1 VSDEIL
7 TERNGRILVIT
18 INRPESRKAVNL
30 AVSQGLGDAVD
41 ELDENPT
48 APLAVA
54 VTKEI
59 LVKSASWS
67 EDEMWKKQLE
77 LIIPVFSSNDA
88 KEGAIAFA
96 EKRKPN
102 RTGT

>member
-48 APLAVA
+48 ARWP
-54 VTKEI
+54 
-59 LVKSASWS
+59 S
-67 EDEMWKKQLE
+67 
-77 LIIPVFSSNDA
+77 
-88 KEGAIAFA
+88 
-96 EKRKPN
+96 R
-102 RTGT
+102 